1 MKRLLTALGVLTCSV
16 LLSAQ
21 ERVTLLFVGDLMQ
34 HSGQIEAART
44 ADGEYD
50 YRECFSLVKDLI
62 AGADIAVG
70 NLEVTLGGRP
80 YTGYPTFSAPDE
92 YLHAL
97 ADAGF
102 DVLLTAN
109 NHSLDRGRRGLERTL
124 MMLDSLGLHHT
135 GTYRDDSERRRRTPL
150 VVDAK
155 GFRIAFLNYT
165 YGTNGIRATHPNVV
179 DYTDKDVIRQD
190 IARARALRP
199 DAIIACMH
207 WGDEYQSLPNARQK
221 ELADWLL
228 REGVTHVIGSHPHVL
243 QPMEVRR
250 QGCEEHVVVYSLGNF
265 ISNMSA
271 RGTDGGAILL
281 LQLEKFAPLRAI
293 PPRIAPDRSLPPL
306 PAVVPGKCRLSACG
320 YRLVWT
326 ARPRLTGWRNYRLIP
341 DTCPA
346 DSLPPQAR
354 QRMQRFLDDTR
365 RLFHIYNNVG
375 EWPR

>member
-44 ADGEYD
+44 ADGGYD

-70 NLEVTLGGRP
+70 NLEVTLGGKP

-150 VVDAK
+150 VVDVK

-221 ELADWLL
+221 ELAAMIPLKHTESATGAGLSCVAAWN
-228 REGVTHVIGSHPHVL
+228 GV
-243 QPMEVRR
+243 QRR
-250 QGCEEHVVVYSLGNF
+250 SPCRDR
-265 ISNMSA
+265 A
-271 RGTDGGAILL
+271 KATCTRWRCRRGWIRRRPERRCGDGGS
-281 LQLEKFAPLRAI
+281 R
-293 PPRIAPDRSLPPL
+293 RSSSR
-306 PAVVPGKCRLSACG
+306 GS
-320 YRLVWT
+320 
-326 ARPRLTGWRNYRLIP
+326 
-341 DTCPA
+341 
-346 DSLPPQAR
+346 
-354 QRMQRFLDDTR
+354 R
-365 RLFHIYNNVG
+365 RDI
-375 EWPR
+375 RR